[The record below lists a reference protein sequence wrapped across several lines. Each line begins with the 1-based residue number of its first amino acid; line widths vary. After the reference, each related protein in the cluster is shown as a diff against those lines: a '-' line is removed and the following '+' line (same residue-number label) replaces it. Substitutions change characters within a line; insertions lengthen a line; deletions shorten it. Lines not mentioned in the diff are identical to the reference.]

1 MLFAKKIK
9 QILLLVFL
17 VSVLASCDKVCYE
30 ADQFYAKVHTI
41 YANGKINKNDG
52 DVGINRT
59 TAGAYNDENGGE
71 IIEWQNTGLNAN
83 GDDFLIAISGGWNE
97 VGGDDIQEKEIS
109 KMPSCRLCFKL
120 KDSAS
125 GTDNCICGP
134 TSDDAEIH
142 SSGRE
147 LVWESPQKEEAAVNG
162 GSTNPESTID
172 CKLSENYN
180 KTDLC
185 TCQPLASGIS
195 KSELYNN
202 NYFSFS
208 RNAYLKTSSQTE
220 LVPLIHYDRKLC
232 AYKMG
237 VGLYVGLV
245 PPDHSVPP
253 VAYHLAS
260 SEIVCPPGTKTFKQ
274 EGGTVKKRCVDDNG
288 VDKTKVIYRSPGR
301 KIFKKVP
308 PGTPDS
314 SSPGADYH
322 QSGDEVRL
330 NIFDQY
336 LSDNGGKYRVEFIR
350 GVISTQGNG
359 LIAEIVTQFDRY
371 LFGANYYDHNI
382 KMKVVERGVV
392 EYMYQAVLNDKIVR
406 NIISISLV
414 MYISF
419 FGLAFFMGMTD
430 FGKKEIM
437 MRLLKIGLVILF
449 TNVNAWQMYNSL
461 VITFFKNG
469 MDKLVAVISGIFE
482 SNMDRTLTSIAVEGV
497 GSENFVEVDAG
508 KKFMFS
514 DRLIMDLISKPNMS
528 RIFGLL
534 WIPGKGFFALLYIP
548 IILFLILYFIYM
560 VLDVALKYLINLLK
574 ICIGLALGPVFI
586 LFSLFEKTKDMFNN
600 WLAFVA
606 SRTLEIVIL
615 FTMLH
620 PFLVILDGS
629 FKDMLAFKVCSDDI
643 SVDGFWNY
651 SIYKASD
658 TGRSIFDWAQYFLK
672 IAALIFITKSVC
684 DKAGFISGQ
693 LISIGGV
700 ANADPVSDAGRGESG
715 FNMASSIV
723 KGAVGLA
730 KTVITNSKISQ
741 AGKFAGRAM
750 IRGLTSI
757 GRAKIGES
765 GSINDMVNNAFKAV
779 GIRNRGLR
787 SYMRDREIDKAIGLA
802 EGDANQRG
810 LEGREKH
817 EYIMQNAQNRI
828 NIFQNE
834 NKNKAVLLG
843 IDNKNIEKR
852 LDKKLLEAP
861 IKEHIKKQAKELK
874 LKGIHGKDARD
885 IIEKGVGDWA
895 NKNLNFSEGLAK
907 RKISKFFKKTSV
919 KGSLESSTAMSA
931 SEGLAHF
938 QKLLA
943 SGDNDAAK
951 TFGDKY
957 KKDNAESYN
966 EKLQQREENK
976 REGGV
981 FVKGFAGGVNILGKV
996 FQPVMLIGKYGAK
1009 AINWTSNKLAGRD
1022 IIKTNFYK
1030 DYKLASS
1037 KVYASTKVDY
1047 LAAPINAFIWG
1058 ATNAV
1063 NIRQGK
1069 EKREKSYQRF
1079 KINSERFRRFFGKVD
1094 NLVVDVK
1101 DSVFGGPAKNQKREA
1116 RKFHRGLAR
1125 AMLKPENLE
1134 KMGDTFDKEL
1144 SRIVDKKGRSAYDEK
1159 KDGKLDGEKFK
1170 PIIANSFG
1178 SLYKKDDSILKK
1190 GLKVTGKVLFF
1201 PIYVPGKL
1209 ISNSIKK
1216 DDYPIIKGLKVTG
1229 KALFFPI
1236 YIPYKLVA
1244 QKIKRDNEFKKL
1256 HREDKLS
1263 NLRELAKDKNQ
1274 KIKETHNENI
1284 SKNLGKQV
1292 HEKTKAL
1299 DRLEKSSQNRDSM
1312 EKLALMM
1319 KKMEKTAKKQ
1329 ETELRNEEIK
1339 KKYGRLKRVLIYTGF
1354 SKEKGN
1360 IEEVQIKRL
1369 TNLNDEGESVLKGE
1383 DTVFERLSKIEGVKK
1398 VDNLKSEY
1406 MKEVNKEID
1415 KIKEENIS
1423 DSQKLE
1429 KLEAL
1434 KGALF
1439 ISIDELQVNTEL
1451 KSIFEKV
1458 TKKFTEE
1465 NKHSDVAGGS
1475 IDGAS
1480 NDSGRMS
1487 FDNAQD
1493 SSVRSI
1499 DSAPGD
1505 INQSVNESINKDSAD
1520 LDSIKT
1526 GSNLAKQ
1533 QELLKNVYEA
1543 ERKITEKEEEVRYGS
1558 LPVQG
1563 DATNNVPVAPPQDP
1577 SAPDKAQGAPAPAP
1591 ALGAQVGA
1599 KEAQAP
1605 DKAQGAPAPAPALG
1619 AQVGAK
1625 EAQAPAPAPGAQVGA
1640 QTQGARDQ
1648 DDLAAG
1654 IENLKKENEKNMQSR
1669 VEMAIGGLVLQGV
1682 RDTDCRNIVY
1692 KIVASNP
1699 SITDQELIK
1708 KVLLILGTKK

>member
-30 ADQFYAKVHTI
+30 ADEFYAKVHTI
-41 YANGKINKNDG
+41 YANGKLNKNDG
-52 DVGINRT
+52 VVGIDRIPV
-59 TAGAYNDENGGE
+59 GSYNDENGGE
-71 IIEWQNTGLNAN
+71 IIEWQNTGLVAN

-97 VGGDDIQEKEIS
+97 IGGDNSQEKEIS
-109 KMPSCRLCFKL
+109 KMPSCRLCFKR
-120 KDSAS
+120 KDSVS
-125 GTDNCICGP
+125 SSDNCVCGP

-142 SSGRE
+142 SSGME
-147 LVWESPQKEEAAVNG
+147 LVWESPTKEETTVNG

-172 CKLSENYN
+172 CSLPLNYN
-180 KTDLC
+180 NINSC
-185 TCQPLASGIS
+185 TCQPLASGTA
-195 KSELYNN
+195 KSVLYTD

-208 RNAYLKTSSQTE
+208 RNAYLKTSSQTT
-220 LVPLIHYDRKLC
+220 LTPLNHYDRKLC

-245 PPDHSVPP
+245 PPNYSVPP

-260 SEIVCPPGTKTFKQ
+260 SEIVCPPGIKSFKQ
-274 EGGTVKKRCVDDNG
+274 EDGTIKKRCVDDNG
-288 VDKTKVIYRSPGR
+288 VDKTKVIYRSPGS
-301 KIFKKVP
+301 KIFKKVL

-314 SSPGADYH
+314 SSPEADYH
-322 QSGDEVRL
+322 QIGDEVRL

-350 GVISTQGNG
+350 GVISTQNNG
-359 LIAEIVTQFDRY
+359 LIADIVTQFDHY
-371 LFGANYYDHNI
+371 LFGFKKGN
-382 KMKVVERGVV
+382 VVEKGVV
-392 EYMYQAVLNDKIVR
+392 EYMYRAVLDDNIVR

-430 FGKKEIM
+430 FGKKEII

-449 TNVNAWQMYNSL
+449 TNVNAWQWYNT
-461 VITFFKNG
+461 VVVTFFKNG
-469 MDKLVAVISGIFE
+469 MDKLVAVISDIFE
-482 SNMDRTLTSIAVEGV
+482 SNMHRTLATVTLKAG
-497 GSENFVEVDAG
+497 GADNFTEVDAG
-508 KKFMFS
+508 RKFMFI
-514 DRLIMDLISKPNMS
+514 DHLIMDLISKPNMS

-606 SRTLEIVIL
+606 SRTLEIIIL

-620 PFLVILDGS
+620 PFLIILDGS
-629 FKDMLAFKVCSDDI
+629 FKGMLGFRVCSDNI

-651 SIYKASD
+651 SIYKATD

-684 DKAGFISGQ
+684 DKAGYISGQ

-700 ANADPVSDAGRGESG
+700 ANADPVSETGRGESG

-723 KGAVGLA
+723 KGTIGLA
-730 KTVITNSKISQ
+730 KTAITNSKISQ

-757 GRAKIGES
+757 GRAEIGES
-765 GSINDMVNNAFKAV
+765 GVSINDRVNNAFKAV

-787 SYMRDREIDKAIGLA
+787 SYMRDREIDNAINLA

-810 LEGREKH
+810 LEGRERH
-817 EYIMQNAQNRI
+817 EYVTQNAKNRI
-828 NIFQNE
+828 NIFQNA
-834 NKNKAVLLG
+834 NKNKATLLG
-843 IDNKNIEKR
+843 IDDRNIEKR
-852 LDKKLLEAP
+852 LDQKLLEAP
-861 IKEHIKKQAKELK
+861 LKEYIKQQAKELK
-874 LKGIHGKDARD
+874 REGIYGKDARD
-885 IIEKGVGDWA
+885 IIEKRAGGWA
-895 NKNLNFSEGLAK
+895 NQNLNLSEGLAK

-919 KGSLESSTAMSA
+919 KGSLESSSAMSA

-951 TFGDKY
+951 AFGDKY

-981 FVKGFAGGVNILGKV
+981 FVKGFAGGVNIIGKV
-996 FQPVMLIGKYGAK
+996 FQPVMLSGKYGAK
-1009 AINWTSNKLAGRD
+1009 AINWTSNKLGGGD
-1022 IIKTNFYK
+1022 LIKTNFYK

-1058 ATNAV
+1058 ATNAY

-1094 NLVVDVK
+1094 NLVVDAK

-1134 KMGDTFDKEL
+1134 KMGDSFNIDLNK
-1144 SRIVDKKGRSAYDEK
+1144 IVDKSGRSAYDDK
-1159 KDGKLDGEKFK
+1159 RDRRDGKLDGEKFK
-1170 PIIANSFG
+1170 PIITDNLGTF
-1178 SLYKKDDSILKK
+1178 YKKDDSTALKF
-1190 GLKVTGKVLFF
+1190 LKVTGKVLFS
-1201 PIYVPGKL
+1201 PIYVPVKF
-1209 ISNSIKK
+1209 IS
-1216 DDYPIIKGLKVTG
+1216 
-1229 KALFFPI
+1229 
-1236 YIPYKLVA
+1236 
-1244 QKIKRDNEFKKL
+1244 KRRQQMKEDRRL

-1263 NLRELAKDKNQ
+1263 NLRDLAKDKNQ
-1274 KIKETHNENI
+1274 EIKEALNKNI
-1284 SKNLGKQV
+1284 SKNLGKQDD
-1292 HEKTKAL
+1292 EKLKAR

-1339 KKYGRLKRVLIYTGF
+1339 KNLNKLERARFILGF
-1354 SKEKGN
+1354 SSEKEK
-1360 IEEVQIKRL
+1360 IEKVQIKRL
-1369 TNLNDEGESVLKGE
+1369 TNLNDEEESVLKGE

-1429 KLEAL
+1429 KLKAL

-1439 ISIDELQVNTEL
+1439 ISIDDLQVNTEL

-1458 TKKFTEE
+1458 TEKFTKE
-1465 NKHSDVAGGS
+1465 NNHSDFAGGS
-1475 IDGAS
+1475 IDSTS
-1480 NDSGRMS
+1480 NDGSRRS
-1487 FDNAQD
+1487 IDNTQD

-1499 DSAPGD
+1499 DSARGD

-1520 LDSIKT
+1520 SDSIKA
-1526 GSNLAKQ
+1526 GSNLANLAKQ
-1533 QELLKNVYEA
+1533 QELLKNVYET
-1543 ERKITEKEEEVRYGS
+1543 ERIITEKEEEVRYGS
-1558 LPVQG
+1558 LPDQG
-1563 DATNNVPVAPPQDP
+1563 ATPTNTSFASSQGSSAPAYSVPVVPPQG
-1577 SAPDKAQGAPAPAP
+1577 SSAP
-1591 ALGAQVGA
+1591 ALGAQAGAQNQTRAKARVQSPQAGAQEPAQSPQAGA
-1599 KEAQAP
+1599 KE
-1605 DKAQGAPAPAPALG
+1605 APALG
-1619 AQVGAK
+1619 AQFV
-1625 EAQAPAPAPGAQVGA
+1625 AQAQE
-1640 QTQGARDQ
+1640 ARVQ
-1648 DDLAAG
+1648 DDKDA
-1654 IENLKKENEKNMQSR
+1654 IMESLKKENEKHMK
-1669 VEMAIGGLVLQGV
+1669 VEAAIGNLVAKGI
-1682 RDTDCRNIVY
+1682 DPNECR
-1692 KIVASNP
+1692 KIVSDIVAVNP
-1699 SITDQELIK
+1699 LITNQELVSQALLRLRPK
-1708 KVLLILGTKK
+1708 K